1 MSAQQVAPTRMALQ
15 TYKGKLLGAKK
26 GYELLK
32 KKSDALKARFR
43 KIAKHIHELKQVMRD
58 DAATAFFSLT
68 QAAQYVAGD
77 FRGKV
82 LDTPRPAAVRCRAR
96 TDNVAGVKLPV
107 FDSYDTG
114 SENKDN
120 IGLAGGGQK
129 VGQCREKYKAWVE
142 NLIKLASLQTSFV
155 TMDEALKVTN
165 RRVNALENVTIPRME
180 GVISYINRELDELER
195 EDFTRLKKVV
205 EKKREAAERDQELKD
220 ELAAANK
227 LLETEE
233 ALAAVA
239 IAEKGGGDE
248 TMLDEFD
255 TQEQGDVY
263 F

>member
-15 TYKGKLLGAKK
+15 MYKGKLQGAKK

-43 KIAKHIHELKQVMRD
+43 KIAKQIHELKQVMRE

-107 FDSYDTG
+107 FESYETG
-114 SENKDN
+114 SEAKDN

-129 VGQCREKYKAWVE
+129 VGQCRDKYKAWVE

-205 EKKREAAERDQELKD
+205 EKKREAAAREQALKN

-227 LLETEE
+227 LLETDE
-233 ALAAVA
+233 ALAASAAVS
-239 IAEKGGGDE
+239 GGDD

>member
-15 TYKGKLLGAKK
+15 MYKGKLLGAKK

-43 KIAKHIHELKQVMRD
+43 KIAKQIHELKQVMRE

-107 FDSYDTG
+107 FDSYETG
-114 SENKDN
+114 SEAKDN

-129 VGQCREKYKAWVE
+129 VGQCRDKYKAWVE

-205 EKKREAAERDQELKD
+205 EKKREAAAREQALKN

-227 LLETEE
+227 LLETDE
-233 ALAAVA
+233 ALAASAAVS
-239 IAEKGGGDE
+239 GGDD

>member
-43 KIAKHIHELKQVMRD
+43 NIAKQIHELKQVMRD
-58 DAATAFFSLT
+58 DASTSFFSLT

-77 FRGKV
+77 FRAKV

-107 FDSYDTG
+107 FESYETG
-114 SENKDN
+114 SEARDN

-129 VGQCREKYKAWVE
+129 VGQCRDKYKQWVE

-180 GVISYINRELDELER
+180 TVISYINRELDELER

-205 EKKREAAERDQELKD
+205 EKKREAAAKERELQLEMD
-220 ELAAANK
+220 AANK
-227 LLETEE
+227 ALELDS
-233 ALAAVA
+233 ALV
-239 IAEKGGGDE
+239 GE

>member
-15 TYKGKLLGAKK
+15 MYKGKLLGAKK

-43 KIAKHIHELKQVMRD
+43 KIAKQIHELKQVMRE

-107 FDSYDTG
+107 FDSYETG
-114 SENKDN
+114 SEAKDN

-129 VGQCREKYKAWVE
+129 VGQCRDKYKAWVE

-205 EKKREAAERDQELKD
+205 EKKREAAAREQVLKN

-227 LLETEE
+227 LLEPEE
-233 ALAAVA
+233 A
-239 IAEKGGGDE
+239 I
-248 TMLDEFD
+248 
-255 TQEQGDVY
+255 
-263 F
+263 

>member
-15 TYKGKLLGAKK
+15 MYKGKLLGAKK

-43 KIAKHIHELKQVMRD
+43 KIAKQIHELKQVMRE

-107 FDSYDTG
+107 FDSYETG
-114 SENKDN
+114 SEAKDN

-129 VGQCREKYKAWVE
+129 VGQCRDKYKAWVE

-205 EKKREAAERDQELKD
+205 EKKREAAAREQVLKN

-233 ALAAVA
+233 AIAATAAVS
-239 IAEKGGGDE
+239 GGDD

>member
-1 MSAQQVAPTRMALQ
+1 MSAQVAPTRMALQ
-15 TYKGKLLGAKK
+15 MYKGKLVGAKK

-43 KIAKHIHELKQVMRD
+43 NIAKQIHELKQTMRE
-58 DAATAFFSLT
+58 DASTAFFSLT
-68 QAAQYVAGD
+68 QAAQYVSGD

-107 FDSYDTG
+107 FESYETG
-114 SENKDN
+114 SETKDN
-120 IGLAGGGQK
+120 IGLSGGGQK
-129 VGQCREKYKAWVE
+129 VGQCREKYKVWVE

-180 GVISYINRELDELER
+180 HVISYINRELDELER

-205 EKKREAAERDQELKD
+205 EKKREAADKERKD
-220 ELAAANK
+220 MDEVALAEQMAKLAATADDT
-227 LLETEE
+227 LLDDYD
-233 ALAAVA
+233 A
-239 IAEKGGGDE
+239 
-248 TMLDEFD
+248 
-255 TQEQGDVY
+255 QEQGDVY

>member
-15 TYKGKLLGAKK
+15 MYKGKLLGAKK

-43 KIAKHIHELKQVMRD
+43 KIAKQIHELKQVMRE

-107 FDSYDTG
+107 FESYETG
-114 SENKDN
+114 SEAKDN

-129 VGQCREKYKAWVE
+129 VGQCRDKYKAWVE

-205 EKKREAAERDQELKD
+205 EKKREAAAREQALKN
-220 ELAAANK
+220 ELA
-227 LLETEE
+227 
-233 ALAAVA
+233 
-239 IAEKGGGDE
+239 
-248 TMLDEFD
+248 
-255 TQEQGDVY
+255 
-263 F
+263 

>member
-15 TYKGKLLGAKK
+15 MYKGKLLGAKK

-43 KIAKHIHELKQVMRD
+43 KIAKQIHELKQVMRE

-107 FDSYDTG
+107 FESYETG
-114 SENKDN
+114 SEAKDN

-129 VGQCREKYKAWVE
+129 VGQCRDKYKAWVE

-205 EKKREAAERDQELKD
+205 EKKREAAAREQALKN

-227 LLETEE
+227 LLETDE
-233 ALAAVA
+233 ALAASAAVS
-239 IAEKGGGDE
+239 GGDD